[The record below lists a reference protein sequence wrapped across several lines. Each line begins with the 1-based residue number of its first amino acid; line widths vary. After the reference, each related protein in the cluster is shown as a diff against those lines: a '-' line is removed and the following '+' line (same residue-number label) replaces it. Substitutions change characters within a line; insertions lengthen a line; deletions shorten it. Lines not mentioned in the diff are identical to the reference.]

1 MQWYGLLSQMI
12 EDVRDTFGQPV
23 IYTRKKTGQS
33 FHITAIYSIKHAEQ
47 EAGGRVK
54 TTIPRKELDI
64 CINDIG
70 GVLPELG
77 DRIVILPPKEIDS
90 NKVISSQENFSVAN
104 VQASESNM
112 YKLILREDN
121 VSNVT

>member
-1 MQWYGLLSQMI
+1 MQWHGLLSQMI
-12 EDVRDTFGQPV
+12 EDVRNTFGQPV

-70 GVLPELG
+70 GVQPELG
-77 DRIVILPPKEIDS
+77 DHIVLLA
-90 NKVISSQENFSVAN
+90 SQENFSVAN

-112 YKLILREDN
+112 YKLILREESVVN
-121 VSNVT
+121 RS

>member
-1 MQWYGLLSQMI
+1 MQWYGLISQMV
-12 EDVRDTFGQPV
+12 EDVRDTFGQPI

-54 TTIPRKELDI
+54 TTIPRKELDV

-77 DRIVILPPKEIDS
+77 DCIVILPPKEIDT
-90 NKVISSQENFSVAN
+90 NKMTSSQENFTVSN

-112 YKLILREDN
+112 YKLILREDAVAN
-121 VSNVT
+121 VK